1 MLLHKSS
8 TGGVGVPTCLGVS
21 GPGFMA
27 VWGGSWRPYITGQ
40 TETTQSGNTRN
51 LNTPLTHSQ
60 GVTRRL
66 YSGVEWSAYPA
77 IVELMKFM
85 MISLEIHLTISRHR
99 WLGNRTVFIQ
109 GQLDTANWSPHK
121 HLESQKW
128 ILWTWRKDVGI
139 AWNPEY
145 SNKAADP
152 TDPRRT
158 SQFIP
163 SRSQTAYGFGRSD
176 KLCQILSQNGKF
188 HFNFGKTSLEL
199 KRISDRISDV
209 F

>member
-1 MLLHKSS
+1 MNFVNLTKGRWYYSE
-8 TGGVGVPTCLGVS
+8 
-21 GPGFMA
+21 
-27 VWGGSWRPYITGQ
+27 RQ
-40 TETTQSGNTRN
+40 T
-51 LNTPLTHSQ
+51 
-60 GVTRRL
+60 
-66 YSGVEWSAYPA
+66 
-77 IVELMKFM
+77 
-85 MISLEIHLTISRHR
+85 
-99 WLGNRTVFIQ
+99 
-109 GQLDTANWSPHK
+109 
-121 HLESQKW
+121 
-128 ILWTWRKDVGI
+128 

-188 HFNFGKTSLEL
+188 NFNFGKTSLQL